1 MTRSPA
7 VPLPPPNER
16 RRLREAHALTR
27 AQLARR
33 LGVRPDTVRA
43 WESGRSTPRGRNR
56 VAYAEVLS
64 ALAADTPRQVPPV
77 TGGVTVRT
85 APVEGAGDA
94 AALDPA
100 EFVLTPTALL
110 SPPGADTSS
119 ERGSSSAT
127 APGAGVRRASEP
139 TAEAGPAGEPQSAH
153 GPTPDAG
160 RAPGHGQESE
170 DRTELDSEP
179 ASESGPKPESGPEPG
194 NGPGTEG
201 GPATG
206 DGRAS
211 GNGTASDESGHATAS
226 EREATP
232 AGDPRPGGGAEPG
245 HGSAPEREAAPTSD
259 PESGSRDESAPG
271 ATPEREATPA
281 GDRRSG
287 SGAAPEREAVSAGS
301 PATGHGES
309 SSGGVLSTRGRADR
323 GGGRRRPRPSW
334 ARVLRPSGRERASGA
349 VPAARGE
356 GPYLTPAQAFDALYA
371 YCAPALVRQ
380 AYLLTGRRDLAHES
394 VERAF
399 QRAWDH
405 WPEVARDPDPAGW
418 VRAAAH
424 DWALSP
430 WHRLRRRQPE
440 PPPPEEDDRALL
452 DALLSL
458 APPYRRT
465 LVLYDGVG
473 LDLPETAAET
483 EASTRATAGR
493 LMFAREVIA
502 ERLPELAD
510 PGELHDRLAE
520 LASTGRTRAAEPAA
534 VRGGSERRARLWTR
548 TAAAVT
554 VVLIG
559 STAMTLHTAPT
570 HYVPPVPPGE
580 TVRGVPPRVAP
591 GPLSDE
597 QRELRD
603 RLRKALLDGP
613 ERLSPQAR

>member
-1 MTRSPA
+1 MT
-7 VPLPPPNER
+7 E
-16 RRLREAHALTR
+16 
-27 AQLARR
+27 
-33 LGVRPDTVRA
+33 
-43 WESGRSTPRGRNR
+43 
-56 VAYAEVLS
+56 
-64 ALAADTPRQVPPV
+64 
-77 TGGVTVRT
+77 
-85 APVEGAGDA
+85 
-94 AALDPA
+94 
-100 EFVLTPTALL
+100 
-110 SPPGADTSS
+110 
-119 ERGSSSAT
+119 
-127 APGAGVRRASEP
+127 
-139 TAEAGPAGEPQSAH
+139 
-153 GPTPDAG
+153 
-160 RAPGHGQESE
+160 
-170 DRTELDSEP
+170 
-179 ASESGPKPESGPEPG
+179 
-194 NGPGTEG
+194 
-201 GPATG
+201 
-206 DGRAS
+206 DGRES
-211 GNGTASDESGHATAS
+211 GNGTASGESGHATAS

-232 AGDPRPGGGAEPG
+232 AGGPRPGGGTEPG

-259 PESGSRDESAPG
+259 PESGSRDESARG
-271 ATPEREATPA
+271 ATPEREATP
-281 GDRRSG
+281 
-287 SGAAPEREAVSAGS
+287 VGS
-301 PATGHGES
+301 PASGHGES
-309 SSGGVLSTRGRADR
+309 SRGGVLSTRGRADR

-334 ARVLRPSGRERASGA
+334 ARVLRPSGRERAPGA
-349 VPAARGE
+349 VPAARGA

-430 WHRLRRRQPE
+430 WHRLRRRHRRPE
-440 PPPPEEDDRALL
+440 PPPPGEDDRALL

>member
-16 RRLREAHALTR
+16 RRLREACALTR
-27 AQLARR
+27 AQLAKR

-56 VAYAEVLS
+56 VAYADLLS
-64 ALAADTPRQVPPV
+64 TLTADTGRQAPYTVD
-77 TGGVTVRT
+77 GVTIRT
-85 APVEGAGDA
+85 AQVEGGGGA

-100 EFVLTPTALL
+100 EFALTPTALV
-110 SPPGADTSS
+110 SPQPADTSS
-119 ERGSSSAT
+119 GPDVSSAD
-127 APGAGVRRASEP
+127 R
-139 TAEAGPAGEPQSAH
+139 PARE
-153 GPTPDAG
+153 AG
-160 RAPGHGQESE
+160 RAPGPGRKPEGG
-170 DRTELDSEP
+170 TELDGEP
-179 ASESGPKPESGPEPG
+179 ASNGGSEPERGPESK
-194 NGPGTEG
+194 
-201 GPATG
+201 G
-206 DGRAS
+206 DPAS
-211 GNGTASDESGHATAS
+211 G
-226 EREATP
+226 
-232 AGDPRPGGGAEPG
+232 
-245 HGSAPEREAAPTSD
+245 REAAPTGD
-259 PESGSRDESAPG
+259 SGPAREAEPG
-271 ATPEREATPA
+271 PASPPERNAVPV
-281 GDRRSG
+281 GGPDS
-287 SGAAPEREAVSAGS
+287 VSARRGPS
-301 PATGHGES
+301 RGGALPAP
-309 SSGGVLSTRGRADR
+309 GRADE
-323 GGGRRRPRPSW
+323 GGGRRRPSW
-334 ARVLRPSGRERASGA
+334 ARVLRPSGRERASRV
-349 VPAARGE
+349 VPAARGA

-430 WHRLRRRQPE
+430 WHRLRRRYRHPE

-458 APPYRRT
+458 PPSYRRA

-493 LMFAREVIA
+493 LTHAREVLA

-534 VRGGSERRARLWTR
+534 VRGGGERRARLWTR

-559 STAMTLHTAPT
+559 STAMTLSTAPT

-591 GPLSDE
+591 GPLSDK

-603 RLRKALLDGP
+603 HLREALLDGP